1 MVTGHGAGFVMC
13 WQNDVRLTLA
23 EDEDPRNFMVVK
35 SGSYVLAIPDLG
47 HYARHEVDVDNSRPE
62 TSSSLSSRREL
73 AVFKKTVMKL
83 NGNVRWGVG
92 LVFERNLDSGGRSF
106 DFIPHYKIALK
117 NPKYAKPSNG
127 KVRLL
132 SMLNVP
138 KLTKSG
144 LRRLPWLPQSPHSHV
159 DRHRCALRSGMV
171 SCESRRIEDLQQCPP
186 HASILHPLLQLVV
199 NVLRCYVF
207 ACTTRQAVAR
217 R

>member
-47 HYARHEVDVDNSRPE
+47 HYARHEGDAESSRPG
-62 TSSSLSSRREL
+62 SASSLSSRREL

-127 KVRLL
+127 KVSLR
-132 SMLNVP
+132 SASHDTE
-138 KLTKSG
+138 LTKSG
-144 LRRLPWLPQSPHSHV
+144 LRRLPWLPQSPHPHV
-159 DRHRCALRSGMV
+159 DRHRCAIRPRVV
-171 SCESRRIEDLQQCPP
+171 SHEPRRIEDVQQCAPY
-186 HASILHPLLQLVV
+186 ASILYALLQLVV
-199 NVLRCYVF
+199 NVLRCYVI
-207 ACTTRQAVAR
+207 AR
-217 R
+217 TAG